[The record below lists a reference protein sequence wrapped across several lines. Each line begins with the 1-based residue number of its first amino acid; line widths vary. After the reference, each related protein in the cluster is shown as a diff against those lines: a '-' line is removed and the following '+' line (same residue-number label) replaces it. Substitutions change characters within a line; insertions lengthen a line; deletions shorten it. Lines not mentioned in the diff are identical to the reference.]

1 MRSEHDFLDALRESP
16 DDDELRLVF
25 SDWLEDQDDGRAD
38 LLRLQV
44 ERRRLAPDDPAQAG
58 LVSRQHDLLRRA
70 MHGWLAP
77 LRPFNVSLLRGN
89 GLLAVA
95 MPEPHLRCLDP
106 EQLAEPPWHWV
117 DGLRLY
123 ALPDDFATTFAAE
136 ALAHFRHLDLSA
148 NSLGLDGLRALAAAR
163 HLTRLTTLDLEKT
176 SLPWDGGLVL
186 AAAPWL
192 GQLRGL
198 NLADN
203 PLGNVGLRDLVVHG
217 RLDRLRVLELRGCE
231 LGPLGVAP
239 LVAAGFF
246 GRLVALGLRDNA
258 LGDDAGKAL
267 AASPHVGRLKL
278 LDLRDNA
285 IQGRVATRL
294 RQACPGL
301 LL

>member
-58 LVSRQHDLLRRA
+58 LVGRQHDLLRRA

-77 LRPFNVSLLRGN
+77 LRPYNVSLLRGN

-95 MPEPHLRCLDP
+95 MPEGHLRALDAD
-106 EQLAEPPWHWV
+106 QLRQPPWHWV

-123 ALPDDFATTFAAE
+123 GLSDEFAATFAAA
-136 ALAHFRHLDLSA
+136 ALGHFRHLDLSA
-148 NSLGLDGLRALAAAR
+148 NHLHLDGLRGLAAAS
-163 HLTRLTTLDLEKT
+163 HLARLTTLDLEKVN
-176 SLPWDGGLVL
+176 LPWDGGGLL
-186 AAAPWL
+186 GSAAWL
-192 GQLRGL
+192 PQLRGL
-198 NLADN
+198 NLAQN
-203 PLGNVGLRDLVVHG
+203 PLGNVGLHALVVHG
-217 RLDRLRVLELRGCE
+217 RFDRLRVLELRGCE
-231 LGPLGVAP
+231 VGPLGVAV
-239 LVAAGFF
+239 LVAARFF
-246 GRLVALGLRDNA
+246 GQLDALGLADNG
-258 LGDDAGKAL
+258 LDNDAGKAL

-278 LDLRDNA
+278 LDLRGNA

-294 RQACPGL
+294 RQRCPGL